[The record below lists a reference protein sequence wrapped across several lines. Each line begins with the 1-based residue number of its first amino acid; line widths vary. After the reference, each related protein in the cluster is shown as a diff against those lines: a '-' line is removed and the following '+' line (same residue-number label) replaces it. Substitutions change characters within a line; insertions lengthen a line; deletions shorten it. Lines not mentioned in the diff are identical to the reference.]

1 MSKRG
6 IKALVAGLAWRRVRQ
21 CALDVALNM
30 LLDVGDIQQEQGP
43 GWSDVGFHVFVEL
56 ADCRLYSEVYAA
68 RRLNAELSENW
79 EVRG

>member
-1 MSKRG
+1 
-6 IKALVAGLAWRRVRQ
+6 
-21 CALDVALNM
+21 M